1 MEPLSTDIC
10 ADKLD
15 RRTGR
20 DRRQRRWPTLKSLF
34 ANRRRRSVR
43 RKMDRRRLVI
53 LDYYH
58 PPLMISILLI
68 LVLSIADAVLTLFL
82 LDHGAVELNDGL
94 FYPARKRYVHL
105 SEIFVY
111 CSFGFNCRSVELH
124 LDPPS
129 QHFYSES
136 TPFFCR
142 GVRFGDCLGTFS
154 YLPVCLLT
162 RNEMLR

>member
-82 LDHGAVELNDGL
+82 LDHGAVELNPVMAYFIQLGKGMFILAKYL
-94 FYPARKRYVHL
+94 FTAASVLIVVLLNYILIRHL
-105 SEIFVY
+105 NIFTRNLLHFFAGAFALVIAWELFLTFRFVY
-111 CSFGFNCRSVELH
+111 
-124 LDPPS
+124 
-129 QHFYSES
+129 
-136 TPFFCR
+136 
-142 GVRFGDCLGTFS
+142 
-154 YLPVCLLT
+154 
-162 RNEMLR
+162 